1 MQFATMQLFYLLY
14 LNGELPGGGEAEDL
28 GLPYCGV
35 DALQDRHGECG
46 GFPRAGLRLRD
57 HVSPLDDR
65 FNSAL
70 LDRARLLKP
79 VRVYPPEKHENNI
92 TIK

>member
-1 MQFATMQLFYLLY
+1 MQFAAMQLFYLLY
-14 LNGELPGGGEAEDL
+14 LDGELPGGGEAEHL
-28 GLPYCGV
+28 RLPHRRV
-35 DALQDRHGECG
+35 DRLQDGDGEG
-46 GFPRAGLRLRD
+46 GGLARAGLRLRN

-65 FNSAL
+65 LNSAL

-92 TIK
+92 TI